1 LIYYIL
7 DPGVAPLKSMLW
19 DFFCAK
25 IQFIMAVI
33 STSQFKRGIYII
45 FQDEPHMIVDTSFVS
60 PGKGSAFY
68 RTKLKNLYTG
78 RMIEYTYKSGEKV
91 EEVLV
96 ETHEAEYSYFD
107 GSNYV
112 FIEPRTFEQYMV
124 PVEIVGDDKVYL
136 KEGLLYRIKFYEET
150 PVGISLPKT
159 IAYTVVEAENSVKGD
174 TATNATKQA
183 VLDTGL
189 KVQVPLFIKMGEE
202 ILVNTETGLYLSRKN

>member
-1 LIYYIL
+1 
-7 DPGVAPLKSMLW
+7 MLW

-45 FQDEPHMIVDTSFVS
+45 FQNEPHMIVDTSFVS

-78 RMIEYTYKSGEKV
+78 RIIEYTYKSGEKV

-112 FIEPRTFEQYMV
+112 FIEPRTFEQYIV

-159 IAYTVVEAENSVKGD
+159 IAYIVVEAENSVKGD

-202 ILVNTETGLYLSRKN
+202 ILVSTETGAYLSRK